1 MSRAFTEKLAIPP
14 EVLSSQFLTTLPSG
28 EFMASTHWLRVVPVM
43 IADRELFC
51 DLIVLD
57 MTDYDVILGMD
68 FLSRYGASI
77 ECRKQ
82 KVVFQPEA
90 EV

>member
-1 MSRAFTEKLAIPP
+1 
-14 EVLSSQFLTTLPSG
+14 
-28 EFMASTHWLRVVPVM
+28 MASTHWLRAVSVM

-68 FLSRYGASI
+68 FLIRYGASI
-77 ECRKQ
+77 ECRK
-82 KVVFQPEA
+82 
-90 EV
+90 